1 MSGVSWGEVVAGLV
15 GVGGLV
21 LAINANR
28 AARKANELAES
39 SGKSAARAVR
49 VAEESNRIAEHANEL
64 SEHANQVV
72 TTQAAQQVEK
82 WLVEWRAEWDG
93 DRGVLTLVNDGR
105 DAARAPFVVIK
116 GDDVD
121 ELREGYEDVPR
132 HGALV
137 ITFPEFP
144 EDRLREN
151 ARLAVEYRRALDDGI
166 IWSLQKYEVEL
177 VVTVHWETGLG
188 QPREQVL
195 NLTLE

>member
-1 MSGVSWGEVVAGLV
+1 MSVPWGDVVAGLV
-15 GVGGLV
+15 GAGGLA
-21 LAINANR
+21 LAFIANR
-28 AARKANELAES
+28 TARKANELAKGSNE
-39 SGKSAARAVR
+39 SAARAVR

-82 WLVEWRAEWDG
+82 WLVQWRPEWDG
-93 DRGVLTLVNDGR
+93 NLGVLTLVNDGR
-105 DAARAPFVVIK
+105 DAARCPFVVIK
-116 GDDVD
+116 GDDID

-151 ARLAVEYRRALDDGI
+151 ARFVDDYERALAMGI
-166 IWSLQKYEVEL
+166 IGSLQVHEVEV
-177 VVTVHWETGLG
+177 VVTVHWQTGLG

-195 NLTLE
+195 NLTLQ